1 MGMQYD
7 VKAAHTDSNAQVITG
22 SVRVKGY
29 QLASGG
35 TAGEIILYDTA
46 ANSATGTQRLKVNI
60 TTNTAVI
67 STLIPGEG
75 IRFDSGVYITRPANA
90 SITVFYG

>member
-7 VKAAHTDSNAQVITG
+7 VLAVHADGDVQAVTG
-22 SVRVKGY
+22 PLRVKAY
-29 QLASGG
+29 QVAPGG
-35 TAGEIILYDTA
+35 TAGEIKFYDTA
-46 ANSATGTQRLKVNI
+46 ANSASGTERLTLNI

-75 IRFDSGVYITRPANA
+75 IRFNDGVFIDLPANA
-90 SITVFYG
+90 AITVFHG